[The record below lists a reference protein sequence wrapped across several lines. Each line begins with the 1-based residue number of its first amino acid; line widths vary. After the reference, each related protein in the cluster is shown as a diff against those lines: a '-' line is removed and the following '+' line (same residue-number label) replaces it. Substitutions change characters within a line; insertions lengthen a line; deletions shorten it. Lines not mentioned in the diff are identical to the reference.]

1 MLSSPGNKHP
11 NGLPVLEPIKIQSTE
26 DAEDESSE
34 SEVEDEMNFEVT
46 NDSDDDDSEPEV
58 DREIKRTRDEDG
70 MNGRS

>member
-1 MLSSPGNKHP
+1 MLSSPEDKHP
-11 NGLPVLEPIKIQSTE
+11 NGLPVLEPIKIHSTE

-34 SEVEDEMNFEVT
+34 SELEDEMNFELT
-46 NDSDDDDSEPEV
+46 NDSDDDSEPEV

>member
-1 MLSSPGNKHP
+1 MLSSPGDKHP
-11 NGLPVLEPIKIQSTE
+11 NCLPVLEPIKIQSTE

>member
-1 MLSSPGNKHP
+1 MLSSPGDKHP

-26 DAEDESSE
+26 DAEAESSE
-34 SEVEDEMNFEVT
+34 SEVEDEMNVEVT
-46 NDSDDDDSEPEV
+46 NDSDDDSEPEV

>member
-1 MLSSPGNKHP
+1 MLSSSGNKHP

-46 NDSDDDDSEPEV
+46 NDSDDESEPEV

>member
-1 MLSSPGNKHP
+1 M
-11 NGLPVLEPIKIQSTE
+11 PVLEPIKIQSTE